1 MGVIKILEPV
11 AALKEE
17 TQSHTAMPST
27 LAGKTLGLL
36 SNGWRSFDFLMQ
48 EYEKLALD
56 KHGVARVINRRHW
69 NASGPAPSEY
79 IEELAKSDVA
89 FIGLGH

>member
-17 TQSHTAMPST
+17 TGGHVALPGT
-27 LAGKTLGLL
+27 LVGKTLGLL
-36 SNGWRSFDFLMQ
+36 SNGWRSFDVLMR

-56 KHGVARVINRRHW
+56 KHGVAKVINRRHW
-69 NASGPAPSEY
+69 NASGPAPVEY
-79 IEELAKSDVA
+79 IEELTKSDVA
-89 FIGLGH
+89 FVGLGH